1 LGSLNRCAFVRLFRF
16 CRLTICYAEQARIKW
31 MMSLG
36 DELGGPKRAK
46 AMINAQGVSLILK
59 SIEVHTV
66 QEDRHVS
73 RPFPFSPSFRLNH
86 PHTAPNKLSPP
97 PHFGATQRQPR
108 RRPQHIPRRRF
119 RILTSPGKDGGAFE
133 RGAGVV

>member
-1 LGSLNRCAFVRLFRF
+1 
-16 CRLTICYAEQARIKW
+16 
-31 MMSLG
+31 
-36 DELGGPKRAK
+36 
-46 AMINAQGVSLILK
+46 MINAQGVSLILK
-59 SIEVHTV
+59 SIEVQYKRIVTYPDTV
-66 QEDRHVS
+66 L
-73 RPFPFSPSFRLNH
+73 PIPFSPSFQLNH
-86 PHTAPNKLSPP
+86 PHTAPNRLSPP